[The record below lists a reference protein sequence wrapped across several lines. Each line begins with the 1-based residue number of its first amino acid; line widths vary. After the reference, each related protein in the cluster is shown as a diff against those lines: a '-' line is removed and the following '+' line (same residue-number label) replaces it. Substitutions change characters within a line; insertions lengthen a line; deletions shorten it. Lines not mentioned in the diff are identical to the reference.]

1 MVGEGVVIPDR
12 SLVRSML
19 FPFDKSWALLL
30 FEWTDVFSLYRRERW
45 AMQSEDREGLVMG
58 KAYPLA
64 PF

>member
-30 FEWTDVFSLYRRERW
+30 FEWTDDFLFTEERDGPCN
-45 AMQSEDREGLVMG
+45 QRIEKG
-58 KAYPLA
+58 
-64 PF
+64 